1 MTDRH
6 NRIGLH
12 IIKDG
17 KNIET
22 DTFPEFV
29 RKVEAAAAKPKRGNP
44 KGSPGNLLKRTDG
57 EFFWPIREDRQCVFI
72 HTKGDKAGQ
81 RCGAWAMRG
90 GTRCA
95 RHGGYREQ
103 PGHKATIRRLGI
115 IQAQH
120 ARSLANKQLRRSP
133 PKIRQQV
140 ETTLEH
146 EGLPL
151 SPVTILQGIDAL
163 QTDDNG
169 KAWRRFIAHAKAA
182 APTQEPNARKT
193 TLNSRKPSQ
202 KDKPK

>member
-1 MTDRH
+1 MRDQS
-6 NRIGLH
+6 RIGLY

-17 KNIET
+17 LNVET
-22 DTFPEFV
+22 DTFAEFV
-29 RKVEAAAAKPKRGNP
+29 QKVEAAAAKPRPNR
-44 KGSPGNLLKRTDG
+44 PGAAHQLQKNSEG
-57 EFFWPIREDRQCVFI
+57 EFLWPVRPDRQCHFV